1 MPAPNTSATGGPI
14 VPATPY
20 PVDDDALDT
29 VLQLLIVGVTGLPA
43 TLVRPRWQPIP
54 QKKPEANVNWCA
66 IGVTSDTPDDGP
78 SITYD
83 PINNNAIYT
92 RHENIM
98 ALASFYGPFAKTNA
112 GIARDGFAI
121 NQNLEPLLALAM
133 SLIETGPIVA
143 LNELVNQ
150 TWIKRRDMTLH
161 LRRKVTRTYPILSFA
176 SASGSTQSDVP
187 PITEPFLTPP

>member
-1 MPAPNTSATGGPI
+1 MPTNTSATGGPLS
-14 VPATPY
+14 PAPPY

-29 VLQLLIVGVTGLPA
+29 ALQLLIVGVTGLPA
-43 TLVRPRWQPIP
+43 TLVRPRWQPVP
-54 QKKPEANVNWCA
+54 QKRPEPGTNWCA
-66 IGVTSDTPDDGP
+66 IGVTNDTPDDGP

-83 PINNNAIYT
+83 PVNDNAIYT
-92 RHENIM
+92 RHENIF
-98 ALASFYGPFAKTNA
+98 ALASLYGPLAKTNA
-112 GIARDGFAI
+112 AILRDGLSV
-121 NQNLEPLLALAM
+121 NQNLEPLLVIAM

-176 SASGSTQSDVP
+176 SSSGSTTSDAP
-187 PITEPFLTPP
+187 PLTETFSTPP